1 LGSISTGLNILLV
14 VKEAAGIQAQLW
26 EFTSIVGD
34 FVDFT
39 GLDLVINIAG
49 SERRAN
55 GESEDRGG
63 TVSESRGEN
72 DEVSGELHD
81 ERFKGWVEEVLKTC

>member
-1 LGSISTGLNILLV
+1 LGRISTDLEVILIT
-14 VKEAAGIQAQLW
+14 KEAAGIEAQ
-26 EFTSIVGD
+26 FRDIPSVVGD

-49 SERRAN
+49 SKRGAN

-63 TVSESRGEN
+63 TVSKSGGEN

-81 ERFKGWVEEVLKTC
+81 D